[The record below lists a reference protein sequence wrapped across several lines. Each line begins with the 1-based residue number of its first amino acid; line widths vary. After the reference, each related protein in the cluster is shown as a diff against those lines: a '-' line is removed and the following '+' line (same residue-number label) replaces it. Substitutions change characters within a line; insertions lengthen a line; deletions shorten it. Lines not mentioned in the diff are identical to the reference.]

1 MVVEAHD
8 AAGDDDVD
16 PWNVALRHIFTFYS
30 DCCHRQDQRTMDLT
44 QFYTFAKDVPNI
56 VCGRISQGD
65 LGVVFSAGQ
74 GLQCRL
80 KYPQFLEAL
89 VWLAAKKFVNDEPH
103 MAYCRLLTEHVF
115 CVDCAPLNVRSDA
128 RSLFLARRAERERAE
143 RERGHGGHGG
153 HGGRQDDGSR
163 GYGGATADA
172 RRQRLG
178 HNSTESLRLDYSC
191 TSPTATAG
199 TTREQA
205 FRVLRRTNSRIRIG
219 TNATPTSILAPSQIP
234 TPTPTP
240 APTPKTNTNTHTNT
254 STIAWMSTT
263 PEAATRAHHTRS
275 RRTSPTTRVS
285 ATTLSA
291 AALHRYDG
299 QNS

>member
-1 MVVEAHD
+1 MRRRRRAAGARQSDFSFRAETWKSDLRSPPRDPEPPRGSRTVVVEAHD

-65 LGVVFSAGQ
+65 LGIVFSAGQ

-153 HGGRQDDGSR
+153 HGGQDDG
-163 GYGGATADA
+163 
-172 RRQRLG
+172 
-178 HNSTESLRLDYSC
+178 
-191 TSPTATAG
+191 
-199 TTREQA
+199 
-205 FRVLRRTNSRIRIG
+205 
-219 TNATPTSILAPSQIP
+219 
-234 TPTPTP
+234 
-240 APTPKTNTNTHTNT
+240 
-254 STIAWMSTT
+254 
-263 PEAATRAHHTRS
+263 
-275 RRTSPTTRVS
+275 
-285 ATTLSA
+285 
-291 AALHRYDG
+291 
-299 QNS
+299 